1 MQYRDVELRGIPV
14 ITRSGQKVGKLS
26 AYVIDAEHHEV
37 AQYVVTR
44 SSLLARILPDE
55 LLVHRSQVVSLDA
68 EMMVIEDAVVT
79 EKAAERAMPHPTE
92 AAQAGGASASTAA
105 STLKS

>member
-1 MQYRDVELRGIPV
+1 MQSRDVELRGLPV
-14 ITRSGQKVGKLS
+14 ITRSGQKLGKLS

-68 EMMVIEDAVVT
+68 EMMVVDDGVVT
-79 EKAAERAMPHPTE
+79 EKAVERKITHPAE
-92 AAQAGGASASTAA
+92 AASAGSASSSAA
-105 STLKS
+105 TSTMRR

>member
-14 ITRSGQKVGKLS
+14 ITRSGQKLGKLS

-55 LLVHRSQVVSLDA
+55 LLVHRSQVVSLDS
-68 EMMVIEDAVVT
+68 EMMVVDDNVIT
-79 EKAAERAMPHPTE
+79 EKAAERKMAHPAET
-92 AAQAGGASASTAA
+92 APASGASASTAA
-105 STLKS
+105 STIRN

>member
-1 MQYRDVELRGIPV
+1 MNYRDVELRGIPV
-14 ITRSGQKVGKLS
+14 ITRSGQKLGKLS

-55 LLVHRSQVVSLDA
+55 LLVHRSQVISLDG
-68 EMMVIEDAVVT
+68 EMMVVDDGVVT
-79 EKAAERAMPHPTE
+79 EKAAERNMAHPTE
-92 AAQAGGASASTAA
+92 AAPAGSASSSPAT
-105 STLKS
+105 STMKN